1 MFAGELSKTIAG
13 MLRRLNRG
21 IGDASGILR
30 RDLEEV
36 AEGVRATRVFAET
49 DAVNSRTLDE
59 VGVGNE
65 KPMSDNG
72 KFDVTEF
79 RWPDPPERASTP
91 ENAPLLVADEF
102 ERMWREG
109 GDARWANYDPGAFR
123 HDLRT
128 FERWL
133 RTEGPLAPL
142 NQHYGLN
149 CWEMICYAAARA
161 GVLDKPTLRELLDP
175 PRDPGGR
182 FWKGPKDPDGGF
194 TKGIL
199 DSWLNR
205 MGDRL
210 IPGERTIYAGEP
222 GGPRPQ
228 RGDLVMWGRNALHVS
243 MATGRVGSDGSPEVY
258 SFWPPPKHEVVHDPV
273 TDTYS
278 RVTDTVQVTTIDKLS
293 RVTYNSELII
303 PSGTE
308 IIFGRGP
315 W

>member
-1 MFAGELSKTIAG
+1 

-36 AEGVRATRVFAET
+36 AEGVRGTRVFAES
-49 DAVNSRTLDE
+49 DAVNSRTLDDA
-59 VGVGNE
+59 GVGNE
-65 KPMSDNG
+65 KSMSDNG
-72 KFDVTEF
+72 KFDRTDYV
-79 RWPDPPERASTP
+79 WPDPPARISTP
-91 ENAPLLVADEF
+91 ENAPQLIADEF
-102 ERMWREG
+102 ERMRREG
-109 GDARWANYDPGAFR
+109 GEARWANYDPGAYR

-128 FERWL
+128 LERWL

-142 NQHYGLN
+142 NRHYGLN
-149 CWEMICYAAARA
+149 CWEMTCYAAARA

-175 PRDPGGR
+175 PRDPNGR
-182 FWKGPKDPDGGF
+182 FGKGV
-194 TKGIL
+194 L

-210 IPGERTIYAGEP
+210 IPGERSIYTGEP

-228 RGDLVMWGRNALHVS
+228 RGDLVMWGRDALHVS

-258 SFWPPPKHEVVHDPV
+258 SFWPPPKHEVVHDPD

-278 RVTDTVQVTTIDKLS
+278 RVTDTVQVTTIDELS

-308 IIFGRGP
+308 VIFGRGP